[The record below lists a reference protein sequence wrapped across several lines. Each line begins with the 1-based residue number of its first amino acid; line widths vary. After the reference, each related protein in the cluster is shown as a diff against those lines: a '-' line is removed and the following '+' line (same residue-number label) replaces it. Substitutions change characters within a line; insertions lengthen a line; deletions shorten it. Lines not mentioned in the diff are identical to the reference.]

1 MSALQ
6 RVPSTDILRCSMVRG
21 RAKES
26 VDVETAGTRRP
37 DSELLIGAITLEP
50 GGLGQMLCMKILV
63 RGLSPFS
70 FEFIPSDIEPH
81 TVEATRPLKRSSAVQ
96 HVRGETQLKTA

>member
-1 MSALQ
+1 
-6 RVPSTDILRCSMVRG
+6 MVRG
-21 RAKES
+21 RTKES

-37 DSELLIGAITLEP
+37 DSEVLVTAVTPEP
-50 GGLGQMLCMKILV
+50 GAVGQMICMKILV
-63 RGLSPFS
+63 RGLIPFS